1 MRCSDDM
8 INSVTLTQTTTSL
21 QHRLT
26 PRNLFNNVKKIFHG
40 IIVLIIY
47 YSCTFYFLCSNHHRI
62 SVWPLQHEPLFLS
75 IYITVLPWKPCKKKK
90 SWVSLREKHA
100 AVNSAEERIC
110 PFYQL
115 IHMNVIM
122 GGNYICLVVCLLSVM
137 KCRVYTTP
145 LCFYYKNPPYHTQ
158 THTRNHTQ
166 RERKERKE
174 VSCQVFKISFRKNKA
189 SQIRARSLLLAVRR
203 GEKAG
208 QQSTKASIFL
218 KPLFRESIYSPIF
231 SSSYPNLRLIPF
243 LLSSTL
249 LCLTRPSSPVTQSCV
264 FPLNI

>member
-1 MRCSDDM
+1 M
-8 INSVTLTQTTTSL
+8 
-21 QHRLT
+21 
-26 PRNLFNNVKKIFHG
+26 
-40 IIVLIIY
+40 
-47 YSCTFYFLCSNHHRI
+47 
-62 SVWPLQHEPLFLS
+62 
-75 IYITVLPWKPCKKKK
+75 
-90 SWVSLREKHA
+90 
-100 AVNSAEERIC
+100 NSAEERIC

-145 LCFYYKNPPYHTQ
+145 LCFYYKNPPYDTQ
-158 THTRNHTQ
+158 THTHNHTQ
-166 RERKERKE
+166 RERERKERKE

-218 KPLFRESIYSPIF
+218 KLLFRESIYSPIF
-231 SSSYPNLRLIPF
+231 SSSYPNLRFIPF
-243 LLSSTL
+243 LLSL

>member
-1 MRCSDDM
+1 MFSGLSFVSNEVPGVY
-8 INSVTLTQTTTSL
+8 NS
-21 QHRLT
+21 
-26 PRNLFNNVKKIFHG
+26 
-40 IIVLIIY
+40 IVL
-47 YSCTFYFLCSNHHRI
+47 L
-62 SVWPLQHEPLFLS
+62 LQKPTLS
-75 IYITVLPWKPCKKKK
+75 
-90 SWVSLREKHA
+90 
-100 AVNSAEERIC
+100 
-110 PFYQL
+110 
-115 IHMNVIM
+115 
-122 GGNYICLVVCLLSVM
+122 
-137 KCRVYTTP
+137 
-145 LCFYYKNPPYHTQ
+145 HTN
-158 THTRNHTQ
+158 THTHTIIHRE

-218 KPLFRESIYSPIF
+218 KLLFRESIYSPIF

-264 FPLNI
+264 FPLNISFLFSIMCPCCSSYLLPFFLHLLVILLHRSSEPSLF

>member
-1 MRCSDDM
+1 M
-8 INSVTLTQTTTSL
+8 SL
-21 QHRLT
+21 SFYPFIVLCCPGSH
-26 PRNLFNNVKKIFHG
+26 VKKKEVLSFTKKKTCSSEQCWGKNLSFLSAYTHECNYG
-40 IIVLIIY
+40 RELYLFSGLSFVSNEVPGVYNSIVL
-47 YSCTFYFLCSNHHRI
+47 L
-62 SVWPLQHEPLFLS
+62 LQ
-75 IYITVLPWKPCKKKK
+75 KPTL
-90 SWVSLREKHA
+90 WHT
-100 AVNSAEERIC
+100 N
-110 PFYQL
+110 
-115 IHMNVIM
+115 
-122 GGNYICLVVCLLSVM
+122 
-137 KCRVYTTP
+137 T
-145 LCFYYKNPPYHTQ
+145 HTQ
-158 THTRNHTQ
+158 SYTERE

-218 KPLFRESIYSPIF
+218 KLLFRESIYSPIF

-243 LLSSTL
+243 LLSL